1 MARAGNR
8 PSVWQTG
15 IVASIQRMRTL
26 SKKTQYSLRAMYAL
40 GRHYGRGP
48 VLIAKIAEEEAI
60 PLEFL
65 EKLLLDLKNAGFL
78 DSKKGRGGGY
88 QLAQSPEVIT
98 VGAVIRTTEGPLAPL
113 PCASETA
120 FRKCDECVDIS
131 TCGTRIVMRQVRDAI
146 AGILDNTTIADV
158 IRRVEGAREESNEA
172 ESLMYYI

>member
-1 MARAGNR
+1 
-8 PSVWQTG
+8 
-15 IVASIQRMRTL
+15 MRNL
-26 SKKTQYSLRAMYAL
+26 SKKTQYSLRALYAL
-40 GRHYGRGP
+40 GRHYGNGP
-48 VLIAKIAEEEAI
+48 VLIAKISQEEVI

-78 DSKKGRGGGY
+78 ESRKGRRGGY
-88 QLAQSPEVIT
+88 LLARSPEQIT
-98 VGAVIRTTEGPLAPL
+98 VGAVIRSIEGPLAPL

-120 FRKCDECVDIS
+120 FRKCDECVDIA

-158 IRRVEGAREESNEA
+158 IRRVEGAREQASEA